1 MTIFKSSANW
11 FAATLGPEVFLENFL
26 RERASKPT
34 WLADN
39 ELRER
44 GFLSLSFVAALGSLR
59 QGVVRRQLTRSSVH
73 FRE

>member
-1 MTIFKSSANW
+1 MTTFKSSANW
-11 FAATLGPEVFLENFL
+11 FAATLGPEVFFENFL

-44 GFLSLSFVAALGSLR
+44 VFLSLSFVAAL
-59 QGVVRRQLTRSSVH
+59 
-73 FRE
+73 